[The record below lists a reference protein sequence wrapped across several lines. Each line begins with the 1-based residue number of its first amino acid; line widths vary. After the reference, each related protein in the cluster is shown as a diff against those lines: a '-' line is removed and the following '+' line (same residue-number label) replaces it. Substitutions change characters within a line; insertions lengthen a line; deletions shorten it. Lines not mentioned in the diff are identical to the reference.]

1 MKDTITNIC
10 GIIVVVGGS
19 LLSAHSSGQ
28 IVLPD
33 VLLVLFGVA
42 VAIAGGIVG
51 YFTGK
56 PAK

>member
-19 LLSAHSSGQ
+19 LLSAHAAGQ
-28 IVLPD
+28 IVLPEP
-33 VLLVLFGVA
+33 LLVALGVI